1 MPAWPNMKT
10 LSPAAPG
17 SPGSEPPLALVTGA
31 SSGIGLEF
39 ARLLA
44 RDGFRLI
51 LLARDNRRLAAAAR
65 AIAPVPGGIELMA
78 VDLSDREAVEELCGH
93 LAALEL
99 DVLINNAGFG
109 AYGPFDEIDGALEAD
124 MIAAN
129 VTALTLITKAVLPGM
144 VARGQGRIVNVAST
158 AAFAPGPFAAVYS
171 ATKAYVLS
179 LSEALAEELRDTRIR
194 VTALCP
200 GPTDTAFVERAG
212 MGRTRV
218 FKGPVASAK
227 EVAEA
232 GYAAMLAGRPVAVVG
247 LANRLMTFAVRL
259 APRALVARLAR
270 RAFAEDEIG

>member
-1 MPAWPNMKT
+1 MPAWPNMQT
-10 LSPAAPG
+10 LSHAVPG

-78 VDLSDREAVEELCGH
+78 VDLSDREAVEDLCGR

-99 DVLINNAGFG
+99 DVLVNNAGFG

-227 EVAEA
+227 MVAEA
-232 GYAAMLAGRPVAVVG
+232 GYAAMLSGRPVAVVG
-247 LANRLMTFAVRL
+247 LANRLMTFAVRF